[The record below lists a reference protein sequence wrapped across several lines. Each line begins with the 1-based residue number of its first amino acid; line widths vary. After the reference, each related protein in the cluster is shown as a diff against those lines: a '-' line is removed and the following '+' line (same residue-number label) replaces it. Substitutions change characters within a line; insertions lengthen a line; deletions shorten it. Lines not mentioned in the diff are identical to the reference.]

1 MPLKDPKLNK
11 QGTAGNRKHVPL
23 QFPRNLKIRSIETG
37 ES

>member
-23 QFPRNLKIRSIETG
+23 LENLKIRSTETG